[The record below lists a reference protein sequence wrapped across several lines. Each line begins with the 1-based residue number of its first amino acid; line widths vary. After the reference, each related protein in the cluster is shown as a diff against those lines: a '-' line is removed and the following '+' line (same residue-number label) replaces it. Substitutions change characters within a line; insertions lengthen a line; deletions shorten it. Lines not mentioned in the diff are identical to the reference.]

1 MLFSG
6 KILNKHEEEE
16 IKEKVVEF
24 ENNTGAE
31 LVVAIANESDPYPG
45 AVMRLSLF
53 FSLFATL
60 LLAYIVEFAYAYIY
74 VLAQFLFTFLF
85 LPLGRINAIK
95 HLALVDSEIDREVSE
110 KALEIFF
117 VHCSEKSTHS
127 NEILLYT
134 SMFEKK
140 VEILV
145 GKSLKEKLS
154 QETLDS
160 VVAIMKEDFAQKNHA
175 QAFKRAI
182 SLLEEKVLEAFPEKV
197 SEIGANELKNDILWI
212 KG

>member
-1 MLFSG
+1 MIFSG

-95 HLALVDSEIDREVSE
+95 HLALVDSEIDREVGE
-110 KALEIFF
+110 KALEVFF
-117 VHCSEKSTHS
+117 VHCSEKSSHS

-160 VVAIMKEDFAQKNHA
+160 VVAIMKEDFAQKSYA
-175 QAFKRAI
+175 QAYKRAI

-197 SEIGANELKNDILWI
+197 SEIRANELKNDILWI